1 MAPAGP
7 AEPAHLPVSVQREAA
22 VSRVLF
28 VAELHDHAVPQVVEH
43 LRTRRAVTAAARGS
57 AAHCVVFLRRQP
69 HPRALQLLAR
79 ERLHVRLLRPP
90 LCLRRVLLR
99 PQPPLLLPRRLH
111 LRRRLLRP
119 PPSFLAR
126 LLNQAALPRPFHRR
140 VPRLLRLVRRRLRR
154 RPRRHRRR
162 RQRLVPWLARGAALG
177 LLRRLHCPHPDVL
190 LGGLL
195 VGQRAHTPLRLG
207 GPLLRGLRLHHRPL
221 CSRAHGVYLGEP
233 LRPRALRGALL
244 LHLHRTVLERPLEVV
259 LRPRAQIVC
268 LLPLLLL
275 LPLRLRLRT

>member
-1 MAPAGP
+1 M
-7 AEPAHLPVSVQREAA
+7 
-22 VSRVLF
+22 
-28 VAELHDHAVPQVVEH
+28 
-43 LRTRRAVTAAARGS
+43 
-57 AAHCVVFLRRQP
+57 
-69 HPRALQLLAR
+69 
-79 ERLHVRLLRPP
+79 
-90 LCLRRVLLR
+90 
-99 PQPPLLLPRRLH
+99 
-111 LRRRLLRP
+111 
-119 PPSFLAR
+119 
-126 LLNQAALPRPFHRR
+126 
-140 VPRLLRLVRRRLRR
+140 
-154 RPRRHRRR
+154 
-162 RQRLVPWLARGAALG
+162 
-177 LLRRLHCPHPDVL
+177 HCPHPDVL

-221 CSRAHGVYLGEP
+221 RSRAHGVYLGEP